1 METDGDGALIL
12 IGGTLGSCIQSDPVR
27 SGSGR
32 TVRVV
37 MLPNPFIC
45 MRFATLF
52 LVLTTMA
59 STAQTIFDSLP
70 IAYDPASVVFT
81 GTDMSFGDSVL
92 TVNVINTS
100 ATPMAYPQLKL
111 VPITPLPPGMVMNTA
126 WSVFASSWN
135 PGETATAEIYFDVAQ
150 PIPPDAE
157 VTFAVWATNLTPLL
171 VDDSCRFL
179 QDLTVNLN
187 PNVQALD
194 ERSNVAPLVVG
205 PQPASDQLWVELP
218 PAEATGLIE
227 LWSCAGQRI
236 LSRAARDARNVID
249 VSLLAPGSYMLVWRE
264 GAAVR
269 GRRAVLV
276 VR

>member
-1 METDGDGALIL
+1 MQVGR
-12 IGGTLGSCIQSDPVR
+12 TLGSSDQSEPVR
-27 SGSGR
+27 TGSGR
-32 TVRVV
+32 TVVPV
-37 MLPNPFIC
+37 MLPNPFSRMCIL
-45 MRFATLF
+45 TLS
-52 LVLTTMA
+52 LVLTSMA
-59 STAQTIFDSLP
+59 STAQTVCDSLP
-70 IAYDPASVVFT
+70 IACDPASVVFT
-81 GTDMSFGDSVL
+81 GTDLSFGDSVL

-100 ATPMAYPQLKL
+100 TTPMAYPQLKL
-111 VPITPLPPGMVMNTA
+111 VPITPLPPGMVMNTD

-135 PGETATAEIYFDVAQ
+135 PGETATAEFYFDVAQ

-179 QDLTVNLN
+179 QDLTINLA
-187 PNVQALD
+187 PTVQGLD
-194 ERSNVAPLVVG
+194 ERSSQAELIVG
-205 PQPASDQLWVELP
+205 PQPALDQLWVELP

-227 LWSCAGQRI
+227 LWSCAGLRI
-236 LSRAARDARNVID
+236 LSRAARNARNVID